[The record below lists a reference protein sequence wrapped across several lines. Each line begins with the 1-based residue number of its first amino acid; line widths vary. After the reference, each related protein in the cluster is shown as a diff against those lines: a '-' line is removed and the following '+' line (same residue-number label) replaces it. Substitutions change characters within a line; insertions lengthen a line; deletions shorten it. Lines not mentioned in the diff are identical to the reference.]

1 MDKTEVAR
9 EALTAIA
16 RANFGDR
23 AGFGS
28 MVRQS
33 ADNVEALRYGVA
45 GWFLRPLYVSPSLE
59 SNKPDGAGARLNVT
73 CWPGNVLGQVWIH
86 TVAKR
91 GNQWGERQRYGRARI
106 GGKLYSYRGQGA
118 GMYARFRAIKGA

>member
-45 GWFLRPLYVSPSLE
+45 GWFLRPLYVSPSLVFIE
-59 SNKPDGAGARLNVT
+59 GRIWDAARFVGCPNPPDCYLV
-73 CWPGNVLGQVWIH
+73 
-86 TVAKR
+86 KR
-91 GNQWGERQRYGRARI
+91 GDRVQRFRDYGRALRCC
-106 GGKLYSYRGQGA
+106 
-118 GMYARFRAIKGA
+118 AIEAIREFKGA